1 MDMTRGSPMRLMVRF
16 SLPLLFGNALE
27 QFYNMVD
34 SWVVGNFVGT
44 SAMAAVGIAFPII
57 FLLTSLF
64 IGMAVGTSI
73 LIAQFFGAGDRD
85 GVRRSVDTVYGAL
98 MVSILP
104 LTLLALLASGPILR
118 LIQVPESVYE
128 EAHIYLMVVFAG
140 IIGNLGYNVNAGI
153 LQGLGDSRT
162 PLRAGVPLW
171 RVRCGVGHHSGPVLF
186 LDIWCF
192 SHQPDL

>member
-1 MDMTRGSPMRLMVRF
+1 MTRGSPMRLMVRF

-104 LTLLALLASGPILR
+104 LRTR
-118 LIQVPESVYE
+118 L
-128 EAHIYLMVVFAG
+128 
-140 IIGNLGYNVNAGI
+140 
-153 LQGLGDSRT
+153 T
-162 PLRAGVPLW
+162 K
-171 RVRCGVGHHSGPVLF
+171 
-186 LDIWCF
+186 
-192 SHQPDL
+192 

>member
-1 MDMTRGSPMRLMVRF
+1 MAKSSTKDLTTGSPMKLILGFM
-16 SLPLLFGNALE
+16 LPLLLGMLFQ

-85 GVRRSVDTVYGAL
+85 GVRRSVDTVYGAH
-98 MVSILP
+98 
-104 LTLLALLASGPILR
+104 LAADPAGSAGLR
-118 LIQVPESVYE
+118 PHPAAYPG
-128 EAHIYLMVVFAG
+128 AG
-140 IIGNLGYNVNAGI
+140 ERI
-153 LQGLGDSRT
+153 
-162 PLRAGVPLW
+162 
-171 RVRCGVGHHSGPVLF
+171 
-186 LDIWCF
+186 
-192 SHQPDL
+192 

>member
-1 MDMTRGSPMRLMVRF
+1 MPEQEMDMTRGSPMRLMVRF

-140 IIGNLGYNVNAGI
+140 IIGNLGYNVNAGSFR
-153 LQGLGDSRT
+153 G
-162 PLRAGVPLW
+162 
-171 RVRCGVGHHSGPVLF
+171 
-186 LDIWCF
+186 
-192 SHQPDL
+192 